1 MEFTSLIAEGKS
13 VPAESVTVNSV
24 VNTIEATLTLPPVQM
39 RAEGGFAAYF
49 RKAWTIAY
57 KDLRAELRAKEV
69 VGTML
74 AFSILSVIVFGLA
87 FDGRVPRPELIVP
100 GVLWVVVLFTGVLGL
115 NRSFG
120 AEADRNSLAA
130 LLLAPMERSAI
141 YFGKVVASLLF
152 LLITE
157 AVMLPAI
164 LILFDTNL
172 FHPWILIGLL
182 LGTIG
187 YVSVG
192 TLFAAM
198 TTSTR
203 ARESLLPIML
213 LPLMVPI
220 FVAGLGLTSSV
231 LDGGQ
236 FDDFQHWLFM
246 LGLYDLIFAT
256 IAFMVFDLIWE
267 DV

>member
-1 MEFTSLIAEGKS
+1 MANGVHILIAEEKS
-13 VPAESVTVNSV
+13 VAASSV
-24 VNTIEATLTLPPVQM
+24 VNTIDAALALPLVQM
-39 RAEGGFAAYF
+39 RAEGGFAAYL
-49 RKAWTIAY
+49 RKAWAIAR
-57 KDLRAELRAKEV
+57 KDLQAELRAKEV

-74 AFSILSVIVFGLA
+74 AFSVLSVVIFGLA
-87 FDGRVPRPELIVP
+87 FDGRVPRADLIVP

-130 LLLAPMERSAI
+130 LLLAPMDRSAI
-141 YFGKVVASLLF
+141 YVGKVVASLLF

-164 LILFDTNL
+164 LILFDVNL
-172 FHPWILIGLL
+172 FRPWILVGLL

-187 YVSVG
+187 YICVG

-220 FVAGLGLTSSV
+220 FVSGLGLTSRV
-231 LDGGQ
+231 LDGGT
-236 FDDFQHWLFM
+236 FNDFQHWLLM

-256 IAFMVFDLIWE
+256 ISFMVFDLLWE
-267 DV
+267 DN